1 MKGSELKHL
10 LALPAQRYQL
20 VALMRAT
27 TQKHTSCTHAQNKYR
42 NTPLTLLL
50 PKIYIPH
57 ILSCHCVVARKQR
70 SHAMMHLTDTL
81 FWVIACK
88 SSVVV
93 AGNAQSHVLGTVA
106 ASQAAAPQRVM
117 AHGVQP
123 ETHSGAQQTGA
134 YSEAYL
140 PSRLSQETNGHS
152 QGLTHPRYSP
162 T

>member
-1 MKGSELKHL
+1 
-10 LALPAQRYQL
+10 
-20 VALMRAT
+20 
-27 TQKHTSCTHAQNKYR
+27 
-42 NTPLTLLL
+42 
-50 PKIYIPH
+50 
-57 ILSCHCVVARKQR
+57 
-70 SHAMMHLTDTL
+70 MMHLTDTPL
-81 FWVIACK
+81 WAVACK

-93 AGNAQSHVLGTVA
+93 PGNAQSHVLRTAA
-106 ASQAAAPQRVM
+106 ASQAAAQAADTTQRVM

-162 T
+162 IQVLGFWAKLSAIEPIMLSMRGWT